1 MENLNDAEFGSDNS
15 GEEAPILVAQRYLNI
30 FRQVHIF
37 NKAKR
42 DEFDEELLS
51 LPQNITDF
59 FKRMPGGRLLVEH
72 IEKVKTERGIAFVK
86 ANREDFDEGAGK
98 TDTPTPVATGGVVQM
113 AGGSI
118 TLDPSFAETLAQ
130 SLANAFKQ
138 LPTTSPSSLQ
148 PGGNAT
154 VTADFGN
161 AFDVIADEIRTSRAS
176 LLDVLKETRSIT
188 DSVIASQVSI
198 SRILE
203 GILSSRTRDDNDVAD
218 LNSRIIASQASITK
232 LLEGLYTANNKK
244 NTEISDYLN
253 VENRLQSFR
262 NEIKD
267 EISLSL
273 QQMQNMF
280 KEYAQTVNDRKVVIE
295 TVSQPLPADMEKVP
309 NDSNFQQNIPP
320 VYKKETTAEADARNI
335 KSSAIK
341 PLSEG
346 DKRITATDIP
356 AGLQPRSDDDIP
368 LHFEPVT
375 NLGDEPS
382 LSSERTFGEEH
393 TFGEERTFG
402 EEHKKKR
409 RKKKKNRENQ
419 TDVINSSLQQ
429 PFSPQISQ
437 AAQQP
442 AAIVSDKAPTAPK
455 HAENRTDNQRIPQ
468 AFDGTIRNTAYKYGD
483 NFDHIRLD
491 VPPLEENILTEQ
503 PETEKDD
510 LTARLNSLDNLY
522 DETNTVGGYSTQT
535 SDNITNDSIDDP
547 ILNHSVSFGSDDLD
561 FVLPKAPQQNAAKSS
576 AREDSNEEGNS
587 PSNQNNDNSKERIAS
602 IDDLN
607 GDDLDFALPD
617 GIPEQDFSTTGDFP
631 AGFADI
637 SNEEPVNTSETSF
650 SDDLNFSLPEKDFSL
665 TQDEHD
671 GQRNEATVSSS
682 QTADVPEIPSDDLDF
697 TLPENISSAE
707 GIDALSQFMSQSLAK
722 QQAQEEN
729 AGGNSFDEDVF
740 HSLSQE
746 NTNKENAGEDT
757 LQSFSKDNADAESMA
772 ESTTGTPLPA
782 SDGISMFDTRQET
795 LAPTNETEDLDSL
808 LASDNTSADMLLNQ
822 DDESYHPQHT
832 DFEPQGIL
840 PQNETTSDDAA
851 NGTGTVSFQQESPSR
866 YSAEL
871 DKIRAALTADSVDIS
886 SLNEP
891 IALDEYSD
899 DENVGKDSDMLIT
912 DKQIMS
918 DANDYSTTSAHSS
931 DGSGYVQSQKL
942 PSAAVSPS
950 SNNVL
955 DAAGSDTIAD
965 TVQETA
971 EDGED
976 WEWEYVDENGNE
988 IPAEEDG
995 DWEWEYVEDDGE
1007 EDKPDNNKQ

>member
-138 LPTTSPSSLQ
+138 LPATSPSSLQ

-273 QQMQNMF
+273 QQMQDMF

-295 TVSQPLPADMEKVP
+295 TVAQPFPADMEKAP
-309 NDSNFQQNIPP
+309 NGSSFQQNIPP
-320 VYKKETTAEADARNI
+320 VYKKENTAEADTPNI

-341 PLSEG
+341 PLSE
-346 DKRITATDIP
+346 DEKRIATTDIP
-356 AGLQPRSDDDIP
+356 AGMHARSDDDTP

-375 NLGDEPS
+375 NLGDAPI

-393 TFGEERTFG
+393 SFGEERTFG

-419 TDVINSSLQQ
+419 TDAINSSPQQ
-429 PFSPQISQ
+429 PSSPQISQ

-442 AAIVSDKAPTAPK
+442 AAIISDKASAAPK

-468 AFDGTIRNTAYKYGD
+468 AFGGTIRNTAYKYDD

-491 VPPLEENILTEQ
+491 VPPLEENIFTEQ

-510 LTARLNSLDNLY
+510 LTARLNSLGNLH
-522 DETNTVGGYSTQT
+522 DETNTVGGYSTHT
-535 SDNITNDSIDDP
+535 SNNITNDSIDDP

-561 FVLPKAPQQNAAKSS
+561 FVLPNGSQQNAAKSP
-576 AREDSNEEGNS
+576 ARVNSNEEGNS
-587 PSNQNNDNSKERIAS
+587 PRNQNNDNSKERIAS

-617 GIPEQDFSTTGDFP
+617 GIPEQDFSATEDFS

-637 SNEEPVNTSETSF
+637 SNEEPVNTNETSF

-665 TQDEHD
+665 TEDEHD
-671 GQRNEATVSSS
+671 GQRNEAAVSSR

-722 QQAQEEN
+722 QQVQEEN
-729 AGGNSFDEDVF
+729 AGSSNFDEDVF
-740 HSLSQE
+740 HSLSQKNTDEE
-746 NTNKENAGEDT
+746 NTGEDT
-757 LQSFSKDNADAESMA
+757 LQSFSKENADTESITA
-772 ESTTGTPLPA
+772 APLPA
-782 SDGISMFDTRQET
+782 SDGISAFDTRQEILT
-795 LAPTNETEDLDSL
+795 PTNETEDLDSL
-808 LASDNTSADMLLNQ
+808 LASDSTSADMLLNQ
-822 DDESYHPQHT
+822 GAVSSHSQHT

-851 NGTGTVSFQQESPSR
+851 DDTGTAAFQQERPSR

-871 DKIRAALTADSVDIS
+871 DKIRAALTADNVDIS

-899 DENVGKDSDMLIT
+899 DENVGQDSDTLVT
-912 DKQIMS
+912 DKQVMS
-918 DANDYSTTSAHSS
+918 DSDDYSKASVHSS
-931 DGSGYVQSQKL
+931 DDSDYVQSQQI
-942 PSAAVSPS
+942 SSVAVSQSPS
-950 SNNVL
+950 NVL
-955 DAAGSDTIAD
+955 DAAASGTVAD
-965 TVQETA
+965 TAQETA

-988 IPAEEDG
+988 IPAGEDE
-995 DWEWEYVEDDGE
+995 DWEWEYVEDDGK

>member
-273 QQMQNMF
+273 QQMQDMF

-295 TVSQPLPADMEKVP
+295 TVAQPFPADMEKAP
-309 NDSNFQQNIPP
+309 NGSNFQQNIPP
-320 VYKKETTAEADARNI
+320 VYKKENTAEADTPNI

-341 PLSEG
+341 PLSE
-346 DKRITATDIP
+346 DEKRIATTDIP
-356 AGLQPRSDDDIP
+356 AGMHARSDDDTP

-375 NLGDEPS
+375 NLGDAPI

-393 TFGEERTFG
+393 SFGEERTFG

-419 TDVINSSLQQ
+419 TDAINSSPQQ
-429 PFSPQISQ
+429 PSSPQISQ

-442 AAIVSDKAPTAPK
+442 AAIISDKASAAPK

-468 AFDGTIRNTAYKYGD
+468 AFGGTIRNTAYKYDD

-491 VPPLEENILTEQ
+491 VPPLEENIFTEQ

-510 LTARLNSLDNLY
+510 LTARLNSLGNLH
-522 DETNTVGGYSTQT
+522 DETNTVGGYSTHT
-535 SDNITNDSIDDP
+535 SNNITNDSIDDP

-561 FVLPKAPQQNAAKSS
+561 FVLPNGSQQNAAKSP
-576 AREDSNEEGNS
+576 ARVNSNEEGNS
-587 PSNQNNDNSKERIAS
+587 PRNQNNDNSKERIAS

-617 GIPEQDFSTTGDFP
+617 GIPEQDFSATEDFS

-637 SNEEPVNTSETSF
+637 SNEEPVNTNETSF

-665 TQDEHD
+665 TEDEHD
-671 GQRNEATVSSS
+671 GQRNEAAVSSR

-722 QQAQEEN
+722 QQVQEEN
-729 AGGNSFDEDVF
+729 A
-740 HSLSQE
+740 
-746 NTNKENAGEDT
+746 DT
-757 LQSFSKDNADAESMA
+757 ESITA
-772 ESTTGTPLPA
+772 APLPA
-782 SDGISMFDTRQET
+782 SDDISAFDTRQEILT
-795 LAPTNETEDLDSL
+795 PTNETEDLDSL
-808 LASDNTSADMLLNQ
+808 LASDSTSADMLLNQ
-822 DDESYHPQHT
+822 DAVSSHPQHT
-832 DFEPQGIL
+832 DFESQGIL
-840 PQNETTSDDAA
+840 PQNETKSDDAA
-851 NGTGTVSFQQESPSR
+851 DDTGTAAFQQERPSR

-899 DENVGKDSDMLIT
+899 DENVGQDSDTLVT
-912 DKQIMS
+912 DKQVMS
-918 DANDYSTTSAHSS
+918 DSDDYSKASAHFS
-931 DGSGYVQSQKL
+931 DGSDYVQSQQI
-942 PSAAVSPS
+942 SSVAVSKSPS
-950 SNNVL
+950 NVL
-955 DAAGSDTIAD
+955 DAAASGTVAD
-965 TVQETA
+965 TAQETA

-988 IPAEEDG
+988 IPAGEDE
-995 DWEWEYVEDDGE
+995 DWEWEYVEDDGK

>member
-138 LPTTSPSSLQ
+138 LPATSPSSLQ

-273 QQMQNMF
+273 QQMQDMF

-295 TVSQPLPADMEKVP
+295 TVAQPFPADMEKAP
-309 NDSNFQQNIPP
+309 NGSNFQQNIPP
-320 VYKKETTAEADARNI
+320 FYKKENTAEADTPNI

-341 PLSEG
+341 PLSE
-346 DKRITATDIP
+346 DEKRIAATDIP
-356 AGLQPRSDDDIP
+356 AGMHARSDDDTP

-375 NLGDEPS
+375 NLGDEPI

-393 TFGEERTFG
+393 SFGEERTFG

-419 TDVINSSLQQ
+419 TDAINSSPQQ
-429 PFSPQISQ
+429 PSSPQISQ

-442 AAIVSDKAPTAPK
+442 ATIISDKASAAPK

-468 AFDGTIRNTAYKYGD
+468 AFGGTIRNTAYKYDD

-491 VPPLEENILTEQ
+491 VPPLEENIFTEQ

-510 LTARLNSLDNLY
+510 LTARLNSLDNLH
-522 DETNTVGGYSTQT
+522 DETNTVGGYSTHT
-535 SDNITNDSIDDP
+535 SNNITNDSIDDP

-561 FVLPKAPQQNAAKSS
+561 FVLPNGSQQNVAKSP
-576 AREDSNEEGNS
+576 ARVNSNEEGNS
-587 PSNQNNDNSKERIAS
+587 PRNQNNDNSKERIAS

-617 GIPEQDFSTTGDFP
+617 GIPEQDFSATEDFS

-637 SNEEPVNTSETSF
+637 SNEEPVNTNETSF

-665 TQDEHD
+665 TEDEHD
-671 GQRNEATVSSS
+671 GQRNEATVSSR

-729 AGGNSFDEDVF
+729 A
-740 HSLSQE
+740 
-746 NTNKENAGEDT
+746 DT
-757 LQSFSKDNADAESMA
+757 ESITA
-772 ESTTGTPLPA
+772 APLPA
-782 SDGISMFDTRQET
+782 SDDISAFDTRQEILT
-795 LAPTNETEDLDSL
+795 PTNETEDLDSL
-808 LASDNTSADMLLNQ
+808 LASDSTSADMLLNQ
-822 DDESYHPQHT
+822 DAVSSHPQHT

-851 NGTGTVSFQQESPSR
+851 DDTGTAAFQQERPSR

-871 DKIRAALTADSVDIS
+871 DKIRAALTADNVDIS

-899 DENVGKDSDMLIT
+899 DENVGQDSDTLVT
-912 DKQIMS
+912 DKQVMS
-918 DANDYSTTSAHSS
+918 DSDDYSKASVHSS
-931 DGSGYVQSQKL
+931 DDSDYVQSQQI
-942 PSAAVSPS
+942 SSVAVSQSPS
-950 SNNVL
+950 NVL
-955 DAAGSDTIAD
+955 DAAASGTVAD
-965 TVQETA
+965 TAQETA

-988 IPAEEDG
+988 IPAGEDE
-995 DWEWEYVEDDGE
+995 DWEWEYVEDDGK

>member
-253 VENRLQSFR
+253 IENRLQSFR

-273 QQMQNMF
+273 QQMQDMF

-295 TVSQPLPADMEKVP
+295 TVAQPFPADMEKAP
-309 NDSNFQQNIPP
+309 NGSNFQQNIPP
-320 VYKKETTAEADARNI
+320 VYKKENTAEADTPNI

-341 PLSEG
+341 PLSE
-346 DKRITATDIP
+346 DEKRIATTDIP
-356 AGLQPRSDDDIP
+356 AGMHARSDDDTP

-375 NLGDEPS
+375 NLGDAPI

-393 TFGEERTFG
+393 SFGEERTFG

-419 TDVINSSLQQ
+419 TDAINSSPQQ
-429 PFSPQISQ
+429 PSSPQISQ

-442 AAIVSDKAPTAPK
+442 DAIISDKASAAPK

-468 AFDGTIRNTAYKYGD
+468 AFGGTIRNTAYKYDD

-491 VPPLEENILTEQ
+491 VPPLEENIFTEQ

-510 LTARLNSLDNLY
+510 LTARLNSLGNLH
-522 DETNTVGGYSTQT
+522 DETNTVGGYSTHT
-535 SDNITNDSIDDP
+535 SNNITNDSIDDP

-561 FVLPKAPQQNAAKSS
+561 FVLPNGSQQNTAKSP
-576 AREDSNEEGNS
+576 ARVNSNEEGNS
-587 PSNQNNDNSKERIAS
+587 PRNQNNDNSKERIAS

-617 GIPEQDFSTTGDFP
+617 GIPEQDFSATEDFS

-637 SNEEPVNTSETSF
+637 SNEEPVNTNETSF

-665 TQDEHD
+665 TEDEHD
-671 GQRNEATVSSS
+671 GQRNEAAVSPR

-729 AGGNSFDEDVF
+729 A
-740 HSLSQE
+740 
-746 NTNKENAGEDT
+746 DT
-757 LQSFSKDNADAESMA
+757 ESITA
-772 ESTTGTPLPA
+772 APLPA
-782 SDGISMFDTRQET
+782 SDDISAFDTRQEILT
-795 LAPTNETEDLDSL
+795 PTNETEDLDSL
-808 LASDNTSADMLLNQ
+808 LASDSTSADMLLNQ
-822 DDESYHPQHT
+822 DAVSSHPQHT

-851 NGTGTVSFQQESPSR
+851 DDTGTAAFQQERPSR

-871 DKIRAALTADSVDIS
+871 DKIRAALTADNVDIS

-899 DENVGKDSDMLIT
+899 DENVGQDSDTLVT
-912 DKQIMS
+912 DKQVMS
-918 DANDYSTTSAHSS
+918 DSDDYSKASVHSS
-931 DGSGYVQSQKL
+931 DDSDYVQSQQI
-942 PSAAVSPS
+942 SSVAVSQSPS
-950 SNNVL
+950 NVL
-955 DAAGSDTIAD
+955 DAAASGTVAD
-965 TVQETA
+965 TAQETA

-988 IPAEEDG
+988 IPAGEDE
-995 DWEWEYVEDDGE
+995 DWEWEYVEDDGK

>member
-138 LPTTSPSSLQ
+138 LPATSPSSLR
-148 PGGNAT
+148 PGGNTT

-273 QQMQNMF
+273 QQMQDMF
-280 KEYAQTVNDRKVVIE
+280 KEYAQTVNDKKVVIE
-295 TVSQPLPADMEKVP
+295 TVAQPFPADMEKAP
-309 NDSNFQQNIPP
+309 NGSKFQQNIPP
-320 VYKKETTAEADARNI
+320 VYKKENTAEADTPNI

-341 PLSEG
+341 PLCE
-346 DKRITATDIP
+346 DEKRIAAADIP
-356 AGLQPRSDDDIP
+356 AGMHARSDDDTP

-375 NLGDEPS
+375 NLGDAPI

-393 TFGEERTFG
+393 SFGEERTFG

-419 TDVINSSLQQ
+419 TDAINSSPQQ
-429 PFSPQISQ
+429 PSSPQISQ

-442 AAIVSDKAPTAPK
+442 AAIISDKASAAPK

-468 AFDGTIRNTAYKYGD
+468 AFGGTIRNTAYKYDD

-491 VPPLEENILTEQ
+491 VPPLEENIFTEQ

-510 LTARLNSLDNLY
+510 LTARLNSLGNLH
-522 DETNTVGGYSTQT
+522 DETNTVGGYSTHT
-535 SDNITNDSIDDP
+535 SNNITNDSIDDP

-561 FVLPKAPQQNAAKSS
+561 FVLPNGSQQNTAKSP
-576 AREDSNEEGNS
+576 ARVNSNEEGNS
-587 PSNQNNDNSKERIAS
+587 PRNQNNDNSKERIAS

-617 GIPEQDFSTTGDFP
+617 GIPEQDFSATEDFS

-637 SNEEPVNTSETSF
+637 SNEEPVNTNETSF

-665 TQDEHD
+665 TEDEHD
-671 GQRNEATVSSS
+671 GQRNEATVSPR

-729 AGGNSFDEDVF
+729 A
-740 HSLSQE
+740 
-746 NTNKENAGEDT
+746 DT
-757 LQSFSKDNADAESMA
+757 ESITA
-772 ESTTGTPLPA
+772 APLPA
-782 SDGISMFDTRQET
+782 SDDISAFDTRQEILT
-795 LAPTNETEDLDSL
+795 PTNETEDLDSL
-808 LASDNTSADMLLNQ
+808 LASDSTSADMLLNQ
-822 DDESYHPQHT
+822 DAVSSHPQHT

-851 NGTGTVSFQQESPSR
+851 DDTGTAAFQQERPSR

-871 DKIRAALTADSVDIS
+871 DKIRAALTADNVDIS

-899 DENVGKDSDMLIT
+899 DENVGQDSDTLVT
-912 DKQIMS
+912 DKQVMS
-918 DANDYSTTSAHSS
+918 DSDDYSKASVHSS
-931 DGSGYVQSQKL
+931 DDSDYVQSQQI
-942 PSAAVSPS
+942 SSVAVSQSPS
-950 SNNVL
+950 NVL
-955 DAAGSDTIAD
+955 DAAASGTVAD
-965 TVQETA
+965 TAQETA

-988 IPAEEDG
+988 IPAGEDE
-995 DWEWEYVEDDGE
+995 DWEWEYVEDDGK

>member
-273 QQMQNMF
+273 QQMQDMF

-295 TVSQPLPADMEKVP
+295 TVAQPFPADMEKAP
-309 NDSNFQQNIPP
+309 NGSNFQQNIPP
-320 VYKKETTAEADARNI
+320 VYKKENTAEADTPNI

-341 PLSEG
+341 PLSE
-346 DKRITATDIP
+346 DEKRIATTDIP
-356 AGLQPRSDDDIP
+356 AGMHARSDDDTP

-375 NLGDEPS
+375 NLGDAPI

-393 TFGEERTFG
+393 SFGKERTFG

-419 TDVINSSLQQ
+419 TDVINSSPQQ

-437 AAQQP
+437 AAQQS
-442 AAIVSDKAPTAPK
+442 AAIISDKASAAPK

-468 AFDGTIRNTAYKYGD
+468 AFGGTIRNTAYKYDD

-491 VPPLEENILTEQ
+491 VPPLEENIFTEQ

-510 LTARLNSLDNLY
+510 LTARLNSLGNLH
-522 DETNTVGGYSTQT
+522 DETNTVGGYSTHT
-535 SDNITNDSIDDP
+535 SNNITNDSIDDP

-561 FVLPKAPQQNAAKSS
+561 FVLPNGSQQNTAKSP
-576 AREDSNEEGNS
+576 ARVNSNGEGNS
-587 PSNQNNDNSKERIAS
+587 PRNQNNDNSKERIAS

-617 GIPEQDFSTTGDFP
+617 GIPEQDFSATEDFS

-637 SNEEPVNTSETSF
+637 SNEEPVNTNETSF

-665 TQDEHD
+665 TEDEHD
-671 GQRNEATVSSS
+671 GQRNEATVSSR

-729 AGGNSFDEDVF
+729 A
-740 HSLSQE
+740 
-746 NTNKENAGEDT
+746 DT
-757 LQSFSKDNADAESMA
+757 ESITA
-772 ESTTGTPLPA
+772 APLPA
-782 SDGISMFDTRQET
+782 SDDISAFDTRQEILT
-795 LAPTNETEDLDSL
+795 PTNETEDLDSL
-808 LASDNTSADMLLNQ
+808 LASDSTSADMLLNQ
-822 DDESYHPQHT
+822 DAVSSHPQHT

-851 NGTGTVSFQQESPSR
+851 DDTGTAAFQQERPSR

-899 DENVGKDSDMLIT
+899 DENVGQDSDTLVT
-912 DKQIMS
+912 DKQVMS
-918 DANDYSTTSAHSS
+918 DSDDYSKASAHFS
-931 DGSGYVQSQKL
+931 DGSDYVQSQQI
-942 PSAAVSPS
+942 SSVAVSKSPS
-950 SNNVL
+950 NVL
-955 DAAGSDTIAD
+955 DAAASGTVAD
-965 TVQETA
+965 TAQETA

-988 IPAEEDG
+988 IPAGEDE
-995 DWEWEYVEDDGE
+995 DWEWEYVEDDGK

>member
-138 LPTTSPSSLQ
+138 LPATSPSSLQ
-148 PGGNAT
+148 PGGNTT

-203 GILSSRTRDDNDVAD
+203 GILSCRTRDDNDVAD

-273 QQMQNMF
+273 QQMQDMF

-295 TVSQPLPADMEKVP
+295 TVAQPFPADMEKAP
-309 NDSNFQQNIPP
+309 NGSNFQQNIPP
-320 VYKKETTAEADARNI
+320 VYKKENTAEADTPNI

-341 PLSEG
+341 PLSE
-346 DKRITATDIP
+346 DEKRIATTDIP
-356 AGLQPRSDDDIP
+356 AGMHARSDDDTP

-375 NLGDEPS
+375 NLGDAPI

-393 TFGEERTFG
+393 SFGEERTFG

-419 TDVINSSLQQ
+419 TDAINSSPQQ
-429 PFSPQISQ
+429 PSSPQISQ

-442 AAIVSDKAPTAPK
+442 AAIISDKASAAPK

-468 AFDGTIRNTAYKYGD
+468 AFGGTIRNTAYKYDD

-491 VPPLEENILTEQ
+491 VPPLEENIFTEQ

-510 LTARLNSLDNLY
+510 LTARLNSLGNLH
-522 DETNTVGGYSTQT
+522 DETNTVGGYSTHT
-535 SDNITNDSIDDP
+535 SNNITNDSIDDP

-561 FVLPKAPQQNAAKSS
+561 FVLPNGSQQNTAKSP
-576 AREDSNEEGNS
+576 ARVNSNEEGNS
-587 PSNQNNDNSKERIAS
+587 PRNQNNDNSKERIAS

-617 GIPEQDFSTTGDFP
+617 GIPEQDFSATEDFS

-637 SNEEPVNTSETSF
+637 SNEEPVNTNETSF

-665 TQDEHD
+665 TEDEHD
-671 GQRNEATVSSS
+671 GQRNEATVSSR

-729 AGGNSFDEDVF
+729 A
-740 HSLSQE
+740 
-746 NTNKENAGEDT
+746 DT
-757 LQSFSKDNADAESMA
+757 ESITA
-772 ESTTGTPLPA
+772 APLPA
-782 SDGISMFDTRQET
+782 SDDISAFDTRQEILT
-795 LAPTNETEDLDSL
+795 PTNETEDLASL
-808 LASDNTSADMLLNQ
+808 LASDSTSADMLLNQ
-822 DDESYHPQHT
+822 DAVSSHPQHT

-851 NGTGTVSFQQESPSR
+851 DDTGTAAFQQERPSR

-871 DKIRAALTADSVDIS
+871 DKIRAALTADNVDIS

-899 DENVGKDSDMLIT
+899 DENVGQDSDTLVT
-912 DKQIMS
+912 DKQVMS
-918 DANDYSTTSAHSS
+918 DSDDYSKASVHSS
-931 DGSGYVQSQKL
+931 DDSDYVQSQQI
-942 PSAAVSPS
+942 SSVAVSQSPS
-950 SNNVL
+950 NVL
-955 DAAGSDTIAD
+955 DAAASGTVAD
-965 TVQETA
+965 TAQETA

-988 IPAEEDG
+988 IPAGEDE
-995 DWEWEYVEDDGE
+995 DWEWEYVEDDGK

>member
-138 LPTTSPSSLQ
+138 LPATSPSSLQ
-148 PGGNAT
+148 PGGNTT

-273 QQMQNMF
+273 QQMQDMF

-295 TVSQPLPADMEKVP
+295 TVAQPFPADMEKAP
-309 NDSNFQQNIPP
+309 NGSNFQQNIPP
-320 VYKKETTAEADARNI
+320 VYKKENTAEADTPNI

-341 PLSEG
+341 PLSE
-346 DKRITATDIP
+346 DEKRIATTDIP
-356 AGLQPRSDDDIP
+356 AGMHARSDDDTP

-375 NLGDEPS
+375 NLGDAPI

-393 TFGEERTFG
+393 SFGEERTFG

-419 TDVINSSLQQ
+419 TDAINSSPQQ
-429 PFSPQISQ
+429 PSSPQISQ

-442 AAIVSDKAPTAPK
+442 AAIISDKASAAPK

-468 AFDGTIRNTAYKYGD
+468 AFGGTIRNTAYKYDD

-491 VPPLEENILTEQ
+491 VPPLEENIFTEQ

-510 LTARLNSLDNLY
+510 LTARLNSLGNLH
-522 DETNTVGGYSTQT
+522 DETNTVGGYSTHT
-535 SDNITNDSIDDP
+535 SNNITNDSIDDP

-561 FVLPKAPQQNAAKSS
+561 FVLPNGSQQNTAKSP
-576 AREDSNEEGNS
+576 ARVNSNEEGNS
-587 PSNQNNDNSKERIAS
+587 PRNQNNDNSKERIAS

-617 GIPEQDFSTTGDFP
+617 GIPEQDFSATEDFS

-637 SNEEPVNTSETSF
+637 SNEEPVNTNETSF

-665 TQDEHD
+665 TEDEHD
-671 GQRNEATVSSS
+671 GQRNEATVSSR

-729 AGGNSFDEDVF
+729 A
-740 HSLSQE
+740 
-746 NTNKENAGEDT
+746 DT
-757 LQSFSKDNADAESMA
+757 ESITA
-772 ESTTGTPLPA
+772 APLPA
-782 SDGISMFDTRQET
+782 SDDISAFDTRQEILT
-795 LAPTNETEDLDSL
+795 PTNETEDLDSL
-808 LASDNTSADMLLNQ
+808 LASDSTSADMLLNQ
-822 DDESYHPQHT
+822 DAVSSHPQHT
-832 DFEPQGIL
+832 DFESQGIL

-851 NGTGTVSFQQESPSR
+851 DDTGTAAFQQERPSR

-899 DENVGKDSDMLIT
+899 DENVGQDSDTLVT
-912 DKQIMS
+912 DKQVMS
-918 DANDYSTTSAHSS
+918 DSDDYSKASAHFS
-931 DGSGYVQSQKL
+931 DGSDYVQSQQI
-942 PSAAVSPS
+942 SSVAVSKSPS
-950 SNNVL
+950 NVL
-955 DAAGSDTIAD
+955 DAAASGTVAD
-965 TVQETA
+965 TAQETA

-988 IPAEEDG
+988 IPAGEDE

>member
-138 LPTTSPSSLQ
+138 LPATSPSSLQ
-148 PGGNAT
+148 PGGNTT

-273 QQMQNMF
+273 QQMQDMF
-280 KEYAQTVNDRKVVIE
+280 KEYAQTVNDKKVVIE
-295 TVSQPLPADMEKVP
+295 TVAQPFPADMEKAP
-309 NDSNFQQNIPP
+309 NGSKFQQNIPP
-320 VYKKETTAEADARNI
+320 VYKKENTAEADTPNI

-341 PLSEG
+341 PLCE
-346 DKRITATDIP
+346 DEKRIAAADIP
-356 AGLQPRSDDDIP
+356 AGMHARSDDDTP

-375 NLGDEPS
+375 NLGDAPI

-393 TFGEERTFG
+393 SFGEERTFG

-419 TDVINSSLQQ
+419 TDAINSSPQQ
-429 PFSPQISQ
+429 PSSPQISQ

-442 AAIVSDKAPTAPK
+442 AAIISDKASAAPK

-468 AFDGTIRNTAYKYGD
+468 AFGGTIRNTAYKYDD

-491 VPPLEENILTEQ
+491 VPPLEENIFTEQ

-510 LTARLNSLDNLY
+510 LTARLNSLGNLH
-522 DETNTVGGYSTQT
+522 DETNTVGGYSTHT
-535 SDNITNDSIDDP
+535 SNNITNDSIDDP

-561 FVLPKAPQQNAAKSS
+561 FVLPNGSQQNTAKSP
-576 AREDSNEEGNS
+576 ARVNSNEEGNS
-587 PSNQNNDNSKERIAS
+587 PRNQNNDNSKERIAS

-617 GIPEQDFSTTGDFP
+617 GIPEQDFSATEDFS

-637 SNEEPVNTSETSF
+637 SNEEPVNTNETSF

-665 TQDEHD
+665 TEDEHD
-671 GQRNEATVSSS
+671 GQRNEATVSPR

-729 AGGNSFDEDVF
+729 A
-740 HSLSQE
+740 
-746 NTNKENAGEDT
+746 DT
-757 LQSFSKDNADAESMA
+757 ESITA
-772 ESTTGTPLPA
+772 APLPA
-782 SDGISMFDTRQET
+782 SDDISAFDTRQEILT
-795 LAPTNETEDLDSL
+795 PTNETEDLDSL
-808 LASDNTSADMLLNQ
+808 LASDSTSADMLLNQ
-822 DDESYHPQHT
+822 DAVSSHPQHT

-851 NGTGTVSFQQESPSR
+851 DDTGTAAFQQERPSR

-871 DKIRAALTADSVDIS
+871 DKIRAALTADNVDIS

-899 DENVGKDSDMLIT
+899 DENVGQDSDTLVT
-912 DKQIMS
+912 DKQVMS
-918 DANDYSTTSAHSS
+918 DSDDYSKASVHSS
-931 DGSGYVQSQKL
+931 DDSDYVQSQQI
-942 PSAAVSPS
+942 SSVAVSQSPS
-950 SNNVL
+950 NVL
-955 DAAGSDTIAD
+955 DAAASGTVAD
-965 TVQETA
+965 TAQETA

-988 IPAEEDG
+988 IPAGEDE
-995 DWEWEYVEDDGE
+995 DWEWEYVEDDGK

>member
-138 LPTTSPSSLQ
+138 LPATSPSSLQ
-148 PGGNAT
+148 PGGNTT

-273 QQMQNMF
+273 QQMQDMF
-280 KEYAQTVNDRKVVIE
+280 KEYAQAVNDRKVVIE
-295 TVSQPLPADMEKVP
+295 TVAQPFPADMEKAP
-309 NDSNFQQNIPP
+309 NGSNFQQNIPP
-320 VYKKETTAEADARNI
+320 VYKKENTAEADTPNI

-341 PLSEG
+341 PLSE
-346 DKRITATDIP
+346 DEKRIATTDIP
-356 AGLQPRSDDDIP
+356 AGMHARSDDDTP

-375 NLGDEPS
+375 NLGDAPI

-393 TFGEERTFG
+393 SFGEERTFG

-419 TDVINSSLQQ
+419 TDAINSSPQQ
-429 PFSPQISQ
+429 PSSPQISQ

-442 AAIVSDKAPTAPK
+442 AAIISDKASAAPK

-468 AFDGTIRNTAYKYGD
+468 AFGGTIRNTAYKYDD

-491 VPPLEENILTEQ
+491 VPPLEENIFTEQ

-510 LTARLNSLDNLY
+510 LTARLNSLGNLH
-522 DETNTVGGYSTQT
+522 DETNTVGGYSTHT
-535 SDNITNDSIDDP
+535 SNNITNDSIDDP

-561 FVLPKAPQQNAAKSS
+561 FVLPNGSQQNTAKSP
-576 AREDSNEEGNS
+576 ARVNSNEEGNS
-587 PSNQNNDNSKERIAS
+587 PRNQNNDNSKERIAS

-617 GIPEQDFSTTGDFP
+617 GIPEQDFSATEDFS

-637 SNEEPVNTSETSF
+637 SNEEPVNTNETSF

-665 TQDEHD
+665 TEDEHD
-671 GQRNEATVSSS
+671 GQRNEATVSSR

-729 AGGNSFDEDVF
+729 A
-740 HSLSQE
+740 
-746 NTNKENAGEDT
+746 DT
-757 LQSFSKDNADAESMA
+757 ESITA
-772 ESTTGTPLPA
+772 APLPA
-782 SDGISMFDTRQET
+782 SDDISAFDTRQEILT
-795 LAPTNETEDLDSL
+795 PTNETEDLDSL
-808 LASDNTSADMLLNQ
+808 LASDSTSADMLLNQ
-822 DDESYHPQHT
+822 DAVSSHPQHT

-851 NGTGTVSFQQESPSR
+851 DDTGTAAFQQERPSR

-871 DKIRAALTADSVDIS
+871 DKIRAALTADNVDIS

-899 DENVGKDSDMLIT
+899 DENVGQDSDTLVT
-912 DKQIMS
+912 DKQVMS
-918 DANDYSTTSAHSS
+918 DSDDYSKASVHSS
-931 DGSGYVQSQKL
+931 DDSDYVQSQQI
-942 PSAAVSPS
+942 SSVAVSQSPS
-950 SNNVL
+950 NVL
-955 DAAGSDTIAD
+955 DAAASGTVAD
-965 TVQETA
+965 TAQETA

-988 IPAEEDG
+988 ILAGEDE
-995 DWEWEYVEDDGE
+995 DWEWEYVEDDGK

>member
-138 LPTTSPSSLQ
+138 LPATSPSSLQ
-148 PGGNAT
+148 PGGNTT

-273 QQMQNMF
+273 QQMQDMF

-295 TVSQPLPADMEKVP
+295 TVAQPFPADMEKAP
-309 NDSNFQQNIPP
+309 NGSNFQQNIPP
-320 VYKKETTAEADARNI
+320 VYKKENTAEADTPNI

-341 PLSEG
+341 PLSE
-346 DKRITATDIP
+346 DEKRIATTDIP
-356 AGLQPRSDDDIP
+356 AGMHARSDDDTP

-375 NLGDEPS
+375 NLGDAPI

-393 TFGEERTFG
+393 SFGEERTFG

-419 TDVINSSLQQ
+419 TDAINSSPQQ
-429 PFSPQISQ
+429 PSSPQISQ

-442 AAIVSDKAPTAPK
+442 AAIISDKASAAPK

-468 AFDGTIRNTAYKYGD
+468 AFGGTIRNTAYKYDD

-491 VPPLEENILTEQ
+491 VPPLEENIFTEQ

-510 LTARLNSLDNLY
+510 LTARLNSLGNLH
-522 DETNTVGGYSTQT
+522 DETNTVGGYSTHT
-535 SDNITNDSIDDP
+535 SNNITNDSIDDP

-561 FVLPKAPQQNAAKSS
+561 FVLPNGSQQNTAKSP
-576 AREDSNEEGNS
+576 ARVNSNEEGNS
-587 PSNQNNDNSKERIAS
+587 PRNQNNDNSKERIAS

-617 GIPEQDFSTTGDFP
+617 GIPEQDFSATEDFS

-637 SNEEPVNTSETSF
+637 SNEEPVNTNETSF

-665 TQDEHD
+665 TEDEHD
-671 GQRNEATVSSS
+671 GQRNEATVSSR

-729 AGGNSFDEDVF
+729 A
-740 HSLSQE
+740 
-746 NTNKENAGEDT
+746 DT
-757 LQSFSKDNADAESMA
+757 ESITA
-772 ESTTGTPLPA
+772 APLPA
-782 SDGISMFDTRQET
+782 SDDISAFDTRQEILT
-795 LAPTNETEDLDSL
+795 PTNETEDLDSL
-808 LASDNTSADMLLNQ
+808 LASDSTSADMLLNQ
-822 DDESYHPQHT
+822 DAVSSHPQHT

-851 NGTGTVSFQQESPSR
+851 DDTGTAAFQQERPSR

-871 DKIRAALTADSVDIS
+871 DKIRAALTADNVDIS

-899 DENVGKDSDMLIT
+899 DENVGQDSDTLVT
-912 DKQIMS
+912 DKQVMS
-918 DANDYSTTSAHSS
+918 DSDDYSKASVHSS
-931 DGSGYVQSQKL
+931 DDSDYVQSQQI
-942 PSAAVSPS
+942 SSVAVSQSPS
-950 SNNVL
+950 NVL
-955 DAAGSDTIAD
+955 DAVASGTVAD
-965 TVQETA
+965 TAQETA

-988 IPAEEDG
+988 IPAGEDE
-995 DWEWEYVEDDGE
+995 DWEWEYVEDDGK

>member
-161 AFDVIADEIRTSRAS
+161 AFDVIADEIRTSRTS

-273 QQMQNMF
+273 QQMQDMF

-295 TVSQPLPADMEKVP
+295 TVAQPFPADMEKAP
-309 NDSNFQQNIPP
+309 NGSNFQQNIPP
-320 VYKKETTAEADARNI
+320 VYKKENTAEADTPNI

-341 PLSEG
+341 PLSE
-346 DKRITATDIP
+346 DEKRIATTDIP
-356 AGLQPRSDDDIP
+356 AGMHARSDDDTP

-375 NLGDEPS
+375 NLGDEPI

-393 TFGEERTFG
+393 SFGEERTFG

-419 TDVINSSLQQ
+419 TDVINSNPQQ

-442 AAIVSDKAPTAPK
+442 ATIISDKASAAPK

-468 AFDGTIRNTAYKYGD
+468 AFGGTIRNTAYKYDD

-491 VPPLEENILTEQ
+491 VPPLEENIFTEQ

-510 LTARLNSLDNLY
+510 LTARLNSLDNLH
-522 DETNTVGGYSTQT
+522 DETNTVGGYSTHT
-535 SDNITNDSIDDP
+535 SNNITNDSIDDP

-561 FVLPKAPQQNAAKSS
+561 FVLPNGSQQNAAKSP
-576 AREDSNEEGNS
+576 ARVNSNEEGNS
-587 PSNQNNDNSKERIAS
+587 PRNQNNDNSKERIAS

-617 GIPEQDFSTTGDFP
+617 GIPEQDFSATEDFS

-637 SNEEPVNTSETSF
+637 SNEEPVNTNETSF

-665 TQDEHD
+665 TEDEHD
-671 GQRNEATVSSS
+671 GQRNEAAVSSR

-729 AGGNSFDEDVF
+729 AGSSNFDEDVF
-740 HSLSQE
+740 HSLSQKNTDEE
-746 NTNKENAGEDT
+746 NTGEDT
-757 LQSFSKDNADAESMA
+757 LQSFSKENADTESITA
-772 ESTTGTPLPA
+772 APLPA
-782 SDGISMFDTRQET
+782 SDGISAFDTRQEILT
-795 LAPTNETEDLDSL
+795 PTNETEDLDSL
-808 LASDNTSADMLLNQ
+808 LASDSTSADMLLNQ
-822 DDESYHPQHT
+822 DAVSSHPQHT

-851 NGTGTVSFQQESPSR
+851 NVTGTAAFQQERPSR

-899 DENVGKDSDMLIT
+899 DENVGKDSDTLVT
-912 DKQIMS
+912 DKQVMS
-918 DANDYSTTSAHSS
+918 DSDDYSKASVHSS
-931 DGSGYVQSQKL
+931 DDSDYVQSQQI
-942 PSAAVSPS
+942 SSVAVSQSPS
-950 SNNVL
+950 NVL
-955 DAAGSDTIAD
+955 DAAASGTVAD
-965 TVQETA
+965 TAQETA

-988 IPAEEDG
+988 IPAGEDE

>member
-138 LPTTSPSSLQ
+138 LPATSPSSLQ
-148 PGGNAT
+148 PGGNTT

-273 QQMQNMF
+273 QQMQDMF

-295 TVSQPLPADMEKVP
+295 TVAQPFPADMEKAP
-309 NDSNFQQNIPP
+309 NGSNFQQNIPP
-320 VYKKETTAEADARNI
+320 VYKKENTAEADTPNI

-341 PLSEG
+341 PLSE
-346 DKRITATDIP
+346 DEKRIATTDIP
-356 AGLQPRSDDDIP
+356 AGMHARSDDDTP

-375 NLGDEPS
+375 NLGDAPI

-393 TFGEERTFG
+393 SFGKERTFG

-419 TDVINSSLQQ
+419 TDAINSSPQQ
-429 PFSPQISQ
+429 PSSPQISQ

-442 AAIVSDKAPTAPK
+442 AAIISDKASAAPK

-468 AFDGTIRNTAYKYGD
+468 AFGGTIRNTAYKYDD

-491 VPPLEENILTEQ
+491 VPPLEENIFTEQ

-510 LTARLNSLDNLY
+510 LTARLNSLGNLH
-522 DETNTVGGYSTQT
+522 DETNTVGGYSTHT
-535 SDNITNDSIDDP
+535 SNNITNDSIDDP

-561 FVLPKAPQQNAAKSS
+561 FVLPNGSQQNTAKSP
-576 AREDSNEEGNS
+576 ARVNSNGEGNS
-587 PSNQNNDNSKERIAS
+587 PRNQNNDNSKERIAS

-617 GIPEQDFSTTGDFP
+617 GIPEQDFSATEDFS

-637 SNEEPVNTSETSF
+637 SNEEPVNTNETSF

-665 TQDEHD
+665 TEDEHD
-671 GQRNEATVSSS
+671 GQRNEATVSSR

-729 AGGNSFDEDVF
+729 A
-740 HSLSQE
+740 
-746 NTNKENAGEDT
+746 DT
-757 LQSFSKDNADAESMA
+757 ESITA
-772 ESTTGTPLPA
+772 APLPA
-782 SDGISMFDTRQET
+782 SDDISAFDTRQEILT
-795 LAPTNETEDLDSL
+795 PTNETEDLDSL
-808 LASDNTSADMLLNQ
+808 LASDSTSADMLLNQ
-822 DDESYHPQHT
+822 DAVSSHPQHT
-832 DFEPQGIL
+832 DFESQGIL
-840 PQNETTSDDAA
+840 PQNETKSDDAA
-851 NGTGTVSFQQESPSR
+851 DDTGTAAFQQERPSR

-899 DENVGKDSDMLIT
+899 DENVGQDSDTLVT
-912 DKQIMS
+912 DKQVMS
-918 DANDYSTTSAHSS
+918 DSDDYSKASAHFS
-931 DGSGYVQSQKL
+931 DGSDYVQSQQI
-942 PSAAVSPS
+942 SSVAVSKSPS
-950 SNNVL
+950 NVL
-955 DAAGSDTIAD
+955 DAAASGTVAD
-965 TVQETA
+965 TAQETA

-988 IPAEEDG
+988 IPAGEDE
-995 DWEWEYVEDDGE
+995 DWEWEYVEDDGK

>member
-138 LPTTSPSSLQ
+138 LPATSPSSLQ
-148 PGGNAT
+148 PGGNTT

-273 QQMQNMF
+273 QQMQDMF

-295 TVSQPLPADMEKVP
+295 TVAQPFPADMEKAP
-309 NDSNFQQNIPP
+309 NGSNFQQNIPP
-320 VYKKETTAEADARNI
+320 VYKKENTAEADTPNI

-341 PLSEG
+341 PLSE
-346 DKRITATDIP
+346 DEKRIATTDIP
-356 AGLQPRSDDDIP
+356 AGMHARSDDDTP

-375 NLGDEPS
+375 NLGDAPI

-393 TFGEERTFG
+393 SFGEERTFG

-419 TDVINSSLQQ
+419 TDAINSSPQQ
-429 PFSPQISQ
+429 PSSPQISQ

-442 AAIVSDKAPTAPK
+442 AAIISDKASAAPK

-468 AFDGTIRNTAYKYGD
+468 AFGGTIRNTAYKYDD

-491 VPPLEENILTEQ
+491 VPPLEENIFTEQ

-510 LTARLNSLDNLY
+510 LTARLNSLGNLH
-522 DETNTVGGYSTQT
+522 DETNTVGGYSTHT
-535 SDNITNDSIDDP
+535 SNNITNDSIDDP

-561 FVLPKAPQQNAAKSS
+561 FVLPNGSQQNAAKSP
-576 AREDSNEEGNS
+576 ARVNSNEEGNS
-587 PSNQNNDNSKERIAS
+587 PRNQNNDNSKERIAS

-617 GIPEQDFSTTGDFP
+617 GIPEQDFSATEDFS

-637 SNEEPVNTSETSF
+637 SNEEPVNTNETSF

-665 TQDEHD
+665 TEDEHD
-671 GQRNEATVSSS
+671 GQRNEAAVSSR

-722 QQAQEEN
+722 QQVQEEN
-729 AGGNSFDEDVF
+729 A
-740 HSLSQE
+740 
-746 NTNKENAGEDT
+746 DT
-757 LQSFSKDNADAESMA
+757 ESITA
-772 ESTTGTPLPA
+772 APLPA
-782 SDGISMFDTRQET
+782 SDDISAFDTRQEILT
-795 LAPTNETEDLDSL
+795 PTNETEDLDSL
-808 LASDNTSADMLLNQ
+808 LASDSTSADMLLNQ
-822 DDESYHPQHT
+822 DAVSSHPQHT

-851 NGTGTVSFQQESPSR
+851 DDTGTAAFQQERPSR

-871 DKIRAALTADSVDIS
+871 DKIRAALTADNVDIS

-899 DENVGKDSDMLIT
+899 DENVGQDSDTLVT
-912 DKQIMS
+912 DKQVMS
-918 DANDYSTTSAHSS
+918 DSDDYSKASVHSS
-931 DGSGYVQSQKL
+931 DDSDYVQSQQI
-942 PSAAVSPS
+942 SSVAVSQSPS
-950 SNNVL
+950 NVL
-955 DAAGSDTIAD
+955 DAAASGTVAD
-965 TVQETA
+965 TAQETA

-988 IPAEEDG
+988 IPAGEDE

>member
-138 LPTTSPSSLQ
+138 LPATSPSSLQ

-273 QQMQNMF
+273 QQMQDMF

-295 TVSQPLPADMEKVP
+295 TVAQPFPADMEKAP
-309 NDSNFQQNIPP
+309 NGSNFQQNIPP
-320 VYKKETTAEADARNI
+320 VYKKENTAEADTPNI

-341 PLSEG
+341 PLSE
-346 DKRITATDIP
+346 DEKRIATTDIP
-356 AGLQPRSDDDIP
+356 AGMHARSDDDTP

-375 NLGDEPS
+375 NLGDAPI

-393 TFGEERTFG
+393 SFGEERTFG

-419 TDVINSSLQQ
+419 TDAINSSPQQ
-429 PFSPQISQ
+429 PSSPQISQ
-437 AAQQP
+437 VAQQP
-442 AAIVSDKAPTAPK
+442 AAIISDKASAAPK

-468 AFDGTIRNTAYKYGD
+468 AFGGTIRNTAYKYDD

-491 VPPLEENILTEQ
+491 VPPLEENIFTEQ

-510 LTARLNSLDNLY
+510 LTARLNSLDNLHN
-522 DETNTVGGYSTQT
+522 ETNTVGGYSTHT
-535 SDNITNDSIDDP
+535 SNNITNDSIDDP

-561 FVLPKAPQQNAAKSS
+561 FVLPNGSQQNVAKSP
-576 AREDSNEEGNS
+576 ARVNSNEEGNS
-587 PSNQNNDNSKERIAS
+587 PRNQNNDNSKERIAS

-617 GIPEQDFSTTGDFP
+617 GIPEQDFSATEDFS

-637 SNEEPVNTSETSF
+637 SNEEPVNTNETSF

-665 TQDEHD
+665 TEDEHD
-671 GQRNEATVSSS
+671 GQRNEAAVSSR

-729 AGGNSFDEDVF
+729 A
-740 HSLSQE
+740 
-746 NTNKENAGEDT
+746 DT
-757 LQSFSKDNADAESMA
+757 ESITA
-772 ESTTGTPLPA
+772 APLPA
-782 SDGISMFDTRQET
+782 SDDISAFDTRQEILT
-795 LAPTNETEDLDSL
+795 PTNETEDLDSL
-808 LASDNTSADMLLNQ
+808 LASDSTSADMLLNQ
-822 DDESYHPQHT
+822 DAVSSHPQHT

-851 NGTGTVSFQQESPSR
+851 DDTGTAAFQQERPSR

-871 DKIRAALTADSVDIS
+871 DKIRAALTADNVDIS

-899 DENVGKDSDMLIT
+899 DENVGQDSDTFVT
-912 DKQIMS
+912 DKQVMS
-918 DANDYSTTSAHSS
+918 DSDDYSKASVHSS
-931 DGSGYVQSQKL
+931 DDSDYVQSQQI
-942 PSAAVSPS
+942 SSVAVSQSPS
-950 SNNVL
+950 NVL
-955 DAAGSDTIAD
+955 DAAASGTVAD
-965 TVQETA
+965 TAQETA

-988 IPAEEDG
+988 IPAGEDE
-995 DWEWEYVEDDGE
+995 DWEWEYVEDDGK

>member
-113 AGGSI
+113 AGGSF

-138 LPTTSPSSLQ
+138 LPATSPSSLQ
-148 PGGNAT
+148 PGGNTT

-273 QQMQNMF
+273 QQMQDMF
-280 KEYAQTVNDRKVVIE
+280 KEYAQTVNDKKVVIE
-295 TVSQPLPADMEKVP
+295 TVAQPFPADMEKAP
-309 NDSNFQQNIPP
+309 NGSKFQQNIPP
-320 VYKKETTAEADARNI
+320 VYKKENTAEADTPNI

-341 PLSEG
+341 PLCE
-346 DKRITATDIP
+346 DEKRIAAADIP
-356 AGLQPRSDDDIP
+356 AGMHARSDDDTP

-375 NLGDEPS
+375 NLGDAPI

-393 TFGEERTFG
+393 SFGEERTFG

-419 TDVINSSLQQ
+419 TDAINSSPQQ
-429 PFSPQISQ
+429 PSSPQISQ

-442 AAIVSDKAPTAPK
+442 AAIISDKASAAPK

-468 AFDGTIRNTAYKYGD
+468 AFGGTIRNTAYKYDD

-491 VPPLEENILTEQ
+491 VPPLEENIFTEQ

-510 LTARLNSLDNLY
+510 LTARLNSLGNLH
-522 DETNTVGGYSTQT
+522 DETNTVGGYSTHT
-535 SDNITNDSIDDP
+535 SNNITNDSIDDP

-561 FVLPKAPQQNAAKSS
+561 FVLPNGSQQNTAKSP
-576 AREDSNEEGNS
+576 ARVNSNEEGNS
-587 PSNQNNDNSKERIAS
+587 PRNQNNDNSKERIAS

-617 GIPEQDFSTTGDFP
+617 GIPEQDFSATEDFS

-637 SNEEPVNTSETSF
+637 SNEEPVNTNETSF

-665 TQDEHD
+665 TEDEHD
-671 GQRNEATVSSS
+671 GQRNEATVSPR

-729 AGGNSFDEDVF
+729 A
-740 HSLSQE
+740 
-746 NTNKENAGEDT
+746 DT
-757 LQSFSKDNADAESMA
+757 ESITA
-772 ESTTGTPLPA
+772 APLPA
-782 SDGISMFDTRQET
+782 SDDISAFDTRQEILT
-795 LAPTNETEDLDSL
+795 PTNETEDLDSL
-808 LASDNTSADMLLNQ
+808 LASDSTSADMLLNQ
-822 DDESYHPQHT
+822 DAVSSHPQHT

-851 NGTGTVSFQQESPSR
+851 DDTGTAAFQQERPSR

-899 DENVGKDSDMLIT
+899 DENVGKDSDTLVT
-912 DKQIMS
+912 DKQVMS
-918 DANDYSTTSAHSS
+918 DSDDYSKASVHSS
-931 DGSGYVQSQKL
+931 DDSDYVQSQQI
-942 PSAAVSPS
+942 SSVAVSQSPS
-950 SNNVL
+950 NVL
-955 DAAGSDTIAD
+955 DAAASGTVAD
-965 TVQETA
+965 TAQETA

-988 IPAEEDG
+988 IPAGEDE

>member
-138 LPTTSPSSLQ
+138 LPATSPSSLQ
-148 PGGNAT
+148 PGGNTT

-273 QQMQNMF
+273 QQMQDMF

-295 TVSQPLPADMEKVP
+295 TVAQPFPADMEKAP
-309 NDSNFQQNIPP
+309 NGSNFQQNIPP
-320 VYKKETTAEADARNI
+320 VYKKENTAEADTPNI

-341 PLSEG
+341 PLSE
-346 DKRITATDIP
+346 DEKRIATTDIP
-356 AGLQPRSDDDIP
+356 AGMHARSDDDTP

-375 NLGDEPS
+375 NLGDAPI

-393 TFGEERTFG
+393 SFGEERTFG

-419 TDVINSSLQQ
+419 TDAINSSPQQ
-429 PFSPQISQ
+429 PSSPQISQ

-442 AAIVSDKAPTAPK
+442 AAIISDKASAAPK

-468 AFDGTIRNTAYKYGD
+468 AFGGTIRNTAYKYDD

-491 VPPLEENILTEQ
+491 VPPLEENIFTEQ

-510 LTARLNSLDNLY
+510 LTARLNSLGNLH
-522 DETNTVGGYSTQT
+522 DETNTVGGYSTHT
-535 SDNITNDSIDDP
+535 SNNITNDSIDDP

-561 FVLPKAPQQNAAKSS
+561 FVLPNGSQQNTAKSP
-576 AREDSNEEGNS
+576 ARVNSNEEGNS
-587 PSNQNNDNSKERIAS
+587 PRNQNNDNSKERIAS

-617 GIPEQDFSTTGDFP
+617 GIPEQDFSATEDFS

-637 SNEEPVNTSETSF
+637 SNEEPVNTNETSF

-665 TQDEHD
+665 TEDEHD
-671 GQRNEATVSSS
+671 GQRNEATVSSR

-729 AGGNSFDEDVF
+729 A
-740 HSLSQE
+740 
-746 NTNKENAGEDT
+746 DT
-757 LQSFSKDNADAESMA
+757 ESITA
-772 ESTTGTPLPA
+772 APLPA
-782 SDGISMFDTRQET
+782 SDDISAFDTRQEILT
-795 LAPTNETEDLDSL
+795 PTNETEDLASL
-808 LASDNTSADMLLNQ
+808 LASDSTSADMLLNQ
-822 DDESYHPQHT
+822 DAVSSHPQHT

-851 NGTGTVSFQQESPSR
+851 DDTGTAAFQQERPSR

-871 DKIRAALTADSVDIS
+871 DKIRAALTADNVDIS

-899 DENVGKDSDMLIT
+899 DENVGQDSDTLVT
-912 DKQIMS
+912 DKQVMS
-918 DANDYSTTSAHSS
+918 DSDDYSKASVHSS
-931 DGSGYVQSQKL
+931 DDSDYVQSQQI
-942 PSAAVSPS
+942 SSVAVSQSPS
-950 SNNVL
+950 NVL
-955 DAAGSDTIAD
+955 DAAASGTVAD
-965 TVQETA
+965 TAQETA

-988 IPAEEDG
+988 IPAGEDE
-995 DWEWEYVEDDGE
+995 DWEWEYVEDDGK

>member
-98 TDTPTPVATGGVVQM
+98 TDTPTPVATGGGVQM

-148 PGGNAT
+148 PGGNAA

-273 QQMQNMF
+273 QQMQDMF

-295 TVSQPLPADMEKVP
+295 TVAQPFPADMEKA
-309 NDSNFQQNIPP
+309 SNGSKFQQNIPP
-320 VYKKETTAEADARNI
+320 FYKKENTAEADTPNI

-341 PLSEG
+341 PLSE
-346 DKRITATDIP
+346 DEKRIAATDIP
-356 AGLQPRSDDDIP
+356 AGMHARSDDDTP

-375 NLGDEPS
+375 NLGDAPI

-393 TFGEERTFG
+393 SFGEERTFG

-419 TDVINSSLQQ
+419 TDAINSSPQQ
-429 PFSPQISQ
+429 PSSPQISQ

-442 AAIVSDKAPTAPK
+442 AAIISDKASAAPK

-468 AFDGTIRNTAYKYGD
+468 AFGGTIRNTAYN

-491 VPPLEENILTEQ
+491 VPPLEENIFTEQ

-510 LTARLNSLDNLY
+510 LTARLNSLDNLH
-522 DETNTVGGYSTQT
+522 DETNTVGGYSTHT
-535 SDNITNDSIDDP
+535 SNNITNDSIDDP

-561 FVLPKAPQQNAAKSS
+561 FVLPNGSQQNVAKSP
-576 AREDSNEEGNS
+576 ARVNSNEEGNS
-587 PSNQNNDNSKERIAS
+587 PRNQNNDNSKERIAS

-617 GIPEQDFSTTGDFP
+617 GIPEQDFSATEDFS

-637 SNEEPVNTSETSF
+637 SNEEPVNTNETSF

-665 TQDEHD
+665 TEDEHD
-671 GQRNEATVSSS
+671 GQRNEAAVSSR

-729 AGGNSFDEDVF
+729 AGSSNFDEDVF
-740 HSLSQE
+740 HSLSQKNTDEE
-746 NTNKENAGEDT
+746 NTGEDT
-757 LQSFSKDNADAESMA
+757 LQSFSKENADTESITA
-772 ESTTGTPLPA
+772 APLPA
-782 SDGISMFDTRQET
+782 SDGISAFDTRQEILT
-795 LAPTNETEDLDSL
+795 PTNETEDLDSL
-808 LASDNTSADMLLNQ
+808 LASDSTSADMLLNQ
-822 DDESYHPQHT
+822 DAVSSHPQHT

-851 NGTGTVSFQQESPSR
+851 NVTGTAASQQERPSR

-899 DENVGKDSDMLIT
+899 DENVGKDSDTLVN
-912 DKQIMS
+912 DKQVMS
-918 DANDYSTTSAHSS
+918 DSDDYSKASVHSS
-931 DGSGYVQSQKL
+931 DDSDYVQSQQI
-942 PSAAVSPS
+942 SSVAVSQSPS
-950 SNNVL
+950 NVL
-955 DAAGSDTIAD
+955 DAAASGTVAD
-965 TVQETA
+965 TAQEPA

-988 IPAEEDG
+988 IPVGEDE

>member
-138 LPTTSPSSLQ
+138 LSATSPSSLQ
-148 PGGNAT
+148 PGGNTT

-273 QQMQNMF
+273 QQMQDMF

-295 TVSQPLPADMEKVP
+295 TVAQPFPADMEKAP
-309 NDSNFQQNIPP
+309 NGSNFQQNIPP
-320 VYKKETTAEADARNI
+320 VYKKENTAEADTPNI

-341 PLSEG
+341 PLSE
-346 DKRITATDIP
+346 DEKRIATTDIP
-356 AGLQPRSDDDIP
+356 AGMHARSDDDTP

-375 NLGDEPS
+375 NLGDAPI

-393 TFGEERTFG
+393 SFGKERTFG

-419 TDVINSSLQQ
+419 TDAINSSPQQ
-429 PFSPQISQ
+429 PSSPQISQ

-442 AAIVSDKAPTAPK
+442 AAIISDKASAAPK

-468 AFDGTIRNTAYKYGD
+468 AFGGTIRNTAYKYDD

-491 VPPLEENILTEQ
+491 VPPLEENIFTEQ

-510 LTARLNSLDNLY
+510 LTARLNSLGNLH
-522 DETNTVGGYSTQT
+522 DETNTVGGYSTHT
-535 SDNITNDSIDDP
+535 SNNITNDSIDDP

-561 FVLPKAPQQNAAKSS
+561 FVLPNGSQQNTAKSP
-576 AREDSNEEGNS
+576 ARVNSNGEGNS
-587 PSNQNNDNSKERIAS
+587 PRNQNNDNSKERIAS

-617 GIPEQDFSTTGDFP
+617 GIPEQDFSATEDFS

-637 SNEEPVNTSETSF
+637 SNEEPVNTNETSF

-665 TQDEHD
+665 TEDEHD
-671 GQRNEATVSSS
+671 GQRNEATVSSR

-729 AGGNSFDEDVF
+729 A
-740 HSLSQE
+740 
-746 NTNKENAGEDT
+746 DT
-757 LQSFSKDNADAESMA
+757 ESITA
-772 ESTTGTPLPA
+772 APLPA
-782 SDGISMFDTRQET
+782 SDDISAFDTRQEILT
-795 LAPTNETEDLDSL
+795 PTNETEDLDSL
-808 LASDNTSADMLLNQ
+808 LASDSTSADMLLNQ
-822 DDESYHPQHT
+822 DAVSSHPQHT
-832 DFEPQGIL
+832 DFESQGIL
-840 PQNETTSDDAA
+840 PQNETKSDDAA
-851 NGTGTVSFQQESPSR
+851 DDTGTAAFQQERPSR

-899 DENVGKDSDMLIT
+899 DENVGQDSDTLVT
-912 DKQIMS
+912 DKQVMS
-918 DANDYSTTSAHSS
+918 DSDDYSKASAHFS
-931 DGSGYVQSQKL
+931 DGSDYVQSQQI
-942 PSAAVSPS
+942 SSVAVSKSPS
-950 SNNVL
+950 NVL
-955 DAAGSDTIAD
+955 DAAASGTVAD
-965 TVQETA
+965 TAQETA

-988 IPAEEDG
+988 IPAGEDE
-995 DWEWEYVEDDGE
+995 DWEWEYVEDDGK